1 MIYDRSEIE
10 DLFIKGLVEF
20 NNQNFYDAHEYWED
34 IWRDYKLDEP
44 LVIQGLIQ
52 FTVGCFHMTNLNRN
66 GAISLLNKSIKKL
79 EKYENF
85 NDLKIDISD
94 IVKESKKLIFWL
106 KENSDL
112 SLFDWS
118 DFLKIN
124 LCEKN
129 ESI

>member
-1 MIYDRSEIE
+1 M
-10 DLFIKGLVEF
+10 VER
-20 NNQNFYDAHEYWED
+20 YRY
-34 IWRDYKLDEP
+34 IWRDYKLAEP

-52 FTVGCFHMTNLNRN
+52 FTVGCFHMSNLNRN

-106 KENSDL
+106 KENRDL

-118 DFLKIN
+118 DFFKIN
-124 LCEKN
+124 LCGKN